1 MHTTN
6 LRLARPAILA
16 LLAAAALAGCGGGG
30 GGETA
35 ATTPTPPVT
44 PSALTLTGTAATG
57 RAWGGATLSAKCASG
72 TGSATTNAD
81 GSYTVSVS
89 GGTLP
94 CIVKVTGTDG
104 KVLHS
109 VAEGSGSSAIVNISP
124 LTELI
129 VIQAAGGSAASLF
142 SSFDAAAQA
151 KLTSAAL
158 ASATTAVA
166 TALQSVVNLSGINPI
181 KDVLV
186 AANGNVAGNALDQ
199 KLDILVAALAAAKL
213 TVAELGAAIVN
224 NGAAAAVVV
233 ASQVKPAAAHCAS
246 ARSGNY
252 RLFDV
257 FSESSNHG
265 QVEWVKL
272 DAATLKMSYRS
283 DHFTDTATA
292 VAGKPCEFTG
302 VDPAKSLVFSSSG
315 VFVER
320 YTTKLANGSTGPSY
334 MSIGMPEQAVG
345 LADLAGTW
353 NTVEFE
359 DDRSN
364 SAAPF
369 KSGYATVTV
378 DAAGRITAGLDCKQ
392 LLPCTAWASLP
403 TGFVVNAV
411 DGGFDVTEADGG
423 VSRFFAYRA
432 LSGDMMILGMMP
444 NRGLIVAS
452 RQMPIKMPTVGDT
465 TPFWE
470 STVGSAG
477 TGGPRFED
485 VSTVTSVDS
494 GAGTYARRLNSLGR
508 VETFTINAPRAG
520 MRNRKASACATEA
533 GTPVSACAGI
543 LTMPLPGMGMR
554 AFGSPVEGTNFFGI
568 AVDKPAGSGAN
579 TASLG
584 TLVWAGGQTYPLRA
598 NLTVNAAGQANG
610 GGYDF
615 HKLDGTSTA
624 CTHSAANDATC
635 HGTRADFSTTSQSAA
650 ISTAGASGVSLMA
663 GPDPYGFTFT
673 GTLTG
678 TTWSG
683 TWAKVAVG
691 SSTNTG
697 SGSFSVALVITVK
710 N

>member
-1 MHTTN
+1 MHTTK
-6 LRLARPAILA
+6 LRFARLATLA

-30 GGETA
+30 TA

-57 RAWGGATLSAKCASG
+57 RAWGGATLTAKCASG
-72 TGSATTNAD
+72 TGTATTNAD

-89 GGTLP
+89 GGALP
-94 CIVKVTGTDG
+94 CVVRVVGTDG
-104 KVLHS
+104 KALHS

-129 VIQAAGGSAASLF
+129 VIQAAGGSAADMF
-142 SSFDAAAQA
+142 SSFDAPAQA

-186 AANGNVAGNALDQ
+186 AANGNAAGNALDQ
-199 KLDILVAALAAAKL
+199 KLDTLLAALAAAKL
-213 TVAELGAAIVN
+213 TVAELGTAIVN
-224 NGAAAAVVV
+224 NGASAAVVV

-252 RLFDV
+252 RLFSVRPYAIYRGRIDRV
-257 FSESSNHG
+257 I
-265 QVEWVKL
+265 L
-272 DAATLKMSYRS
+272 DATTMTRIYPEDPYS
-283 DHFTDTATA
+283 DVLSA
-292 VAGKPCEFTG
+292 VAGKPCEFTAPEG
-302 VDPAKSLVFSSSG
+302 ENSFVFSASG
-315 VFVER
+315 VFVDR
-320 YTTKLANGSTGPSY
+320 YSFSAVNGSSPAQ
-334 MSIGMPEQAVG
+334 MLIGMPEQTVA

-353 NTVEFE
+353 NTVGYEN
-359 DDRSN
+359 DGSN
-364 SAAPF
+364 SPAPY
-369 KSGYATVTV
+369 KNSYATVTV
-378 DAAGRITAGLDCKQ
+378 DRAGRITAGLDCKQ

-403 TGFVVNAV
+403 AGFVVNTV

-432 LSGDMMILGMMP
+432 PSGDMMILGQIA

-452 RQMPIKMPTVGDT
+452 KQVPFTMPTVGET

-470 STVGSAG
+470 STLGSAG
-477 TGGPRFED
+477 TGGPMFED
-485 VSTVTSVDS
+485 TSVVTSVDS
-494 GAGTYARRLNSLGR
+494 NAGTLSRRLKSLGR
-508 VETFTINAPRAG
+508 VDTFTINAPRIG
-520 MRNRKASACATEA
+520 LRNRKATACAAAETGA
-533 GTPVSACAGI
+533 PVSACSA
-543 LTMPLPGMGMR
+543 LVTMRLPGMGLS
-554 AFGSPVEGTNFFGI
+554 AFGSAVEGTNFFGI
-568 AVDKPAGSGAN
+568 NITKPAGSA
-579 TASLG
+579 AVPAKLG

-624 CTHSAANDATC
+624 CTHSDANDATC
-635 HGTRADFSTTSQSAA
+635 HGSSASFNTNSQSAA
-650 ISTAGASGVSLMA
+650 ISTAGGSGVSLRA
-663 GPDPYGFTFT
+663 GPDQYGYTFT
-673 GTLTG
+673 GTLSG

-683 TWAKVAVG
+683 TWAKAATG

-697 SGSFSVALVITVK
+697 SGSFSVTLVITVQ